1 MKTMRLPS
9 LVLAATALAGCSVF
23 APPKNRPRPHVTGIA
38 ETRASAGRVQGSV
51 AQAQASSAQAS
62 AEIAHL
68 KSLAARSEGKS
79 DLILK
84 WLDYQDRKEHSRAQ
98 PAP

>member
-1 MKTMRLPS
+1 MKTILPI
-9 LVLAATALAGCSVF
+9 LLAAVLLAGCSVF

-38 ETRASAGRVQGSV
+38 DTRASAERVQGNV
-51 AQAQASSAQAS
+51 TQALVSSAQAS

-79 DLILK
+79 DLVLR
-84 WLDYQDRKEHSRAQ
+84 WLDWQDRKAHSHSAPN